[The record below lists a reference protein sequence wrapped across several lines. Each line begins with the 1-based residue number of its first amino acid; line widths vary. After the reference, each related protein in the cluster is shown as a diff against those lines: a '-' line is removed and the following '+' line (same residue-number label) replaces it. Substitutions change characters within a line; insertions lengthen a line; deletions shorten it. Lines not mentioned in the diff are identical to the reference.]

1 MDKREETTSTS
12 SEEEII
18 PRKKLSTKDTT
29 TGLYIIY
36 SKWSLC
42 RISRELDFHGKIG
55 LLRIICDSGKETN
68 RTLALLEN
76 EVYDKLSKKGY
87 TDKKSNRGFSI
98 ARFNEKA
105 LDLPSKGFTK
115 NLFIYV
121 PEVFRKNDVETID
134 IIDEKLKHL
143 VGWEILP
150 KDSWHVN
157 TVLKSREKGAISS
170 GCFIV
175 FDNDVEIAAIAKTK
189 LLITDTFWP
198 KVADDLE
205 REPFKCLWAKKKEQ
219 KKKVEDD
226 SKEKDGKKYI
236 RKIKSEEKDDDEVPK
251 RKIRSEEKDDDC
263 EIPKRKIKSEE
274 KDKKKSK
281 DKEYRLKDRSK
292 DTEKIVNTIPV
303 TFQPVEIVDDK
314 VETIPVTVQP
324 VEIVETVTI
333 PVTVQPVEIVDDIVG
348 TIPV

>member
-18 PRKKLSTKDTT
+18 LCKKLSTKDSK

-36 SKWSLC
+36 SRWSLC
-42 RISRELDFHGKIG
+42 RIDRELSFYGKIG
-55 LLRIICDSGKETN
+55 LLRIICEAGKETN

-76 EVYDKLSKKGY
+76 EVYDKLSEKGY
-87 TDKKSNRGFSI
+87 TDKKSNKGFNI
-98 ARFNEKA
+98 ARFNQKA
-105 LDLPSKGFTK
+105 FDLPSKGFTK

-134 IIDEKLKHL
+134 IIDEKLTHL
-143 VGWEILP
+143 VGWEVLP

-175 FDNDVEIAAIAKTK
+175 FDNDVEIIAIAKAK

-219 KKKVEDD
+219 KKKIEDD
-226 SKEKDGKKYI
+226 SKEKDDKKY
-236 RKIKSEEKDDDEVPK
+236 K
-251 RKIRSEEKDDDC
+251 RKFKSEEKDDDC
-263 EIPKRKIKSEE
+263 EIPKRKIKSEEKDDDCEIPKRRIKSEE

-292 DTEKIVNTIPV
+292 DAEKIVDTIPV
-303 TFQPVEIVDDK
+303 TFQPVEIVDDI
-314 VETIPVTVQP
+314 VATIPVTA
-324 VEIVETVTI
+324 
-333 PVTVQPVEIVDDIVG
+333 QPVEIVDDMVEKNDS
-348 TIPV
+348 

>member
-1 MDKREETTSTS
+1 MDKREEITSTS

-18 PRKKLSTKDTT
+18 PSKKLSTKDSK

-42 RISRELDFHGKIG
+42 RIDRELSLYGKIG
-55 LLRIICDSGKETN
+55 LLRIICESGKETN
-68 RTLALLEN
+68 RTLALLET
-76 EVYDKLSKKGY
+76 EVYDKLSGKGY

-98 ARFNEKA
+98 AKFNEKA

-134 IIDEKLKHL
+134 IIDEKLTHL
-143 VGWEILP
+143 VGWEVLP

-175 FDNDVEIAAIAKTK
+175 FDNDVEIIAIAKAK

-198 KVADDLE
+198 KAADDLE
-205 REPFKCLWAKKKEQ
+205 REPLKCLWAKKKEQ
-219 KKKVEDD
+219 KKRTEDD
-226 SKEKDGKKYI
+226 SKEKDDKKYKRKFKSEEI
-236 RKIKSEEKDDDEVPK
+236 KEDEIPKRKIKSEEKDDD
-251 RKIRSEEKDDDC
+251 D
-263 EIPKRKIKSEE
+263 EIPKRKIRSEE

-292 DTEKIVNTIPV
+292 DAEKIVNTIPV
-303 TFQPVEIVDDK
+303 TFQPVEIVDDT
-314 VETIPVTVQP
+314 VETIPVTVK
-324 VEIVETVTI
+324 
-333 PVTVQPVEIVDDIVG
+333 PVEIVDDTVEENNS
-348 TIPV
+348 